1 MTARKASIATRL
13 PVRRGLDEQ
22 EAAVYLSIS
31 PSFFRGLVMDG
42 KMPRPRLLG
51 TRRIWDVDDLDAAF
65 KNSFRV
71 GDGVVSTPG
80 AGRDQTCPQVR
91 SGWKSGFKSRRY

>member
-1 MTARKASIATRL
+1 MTTRKAVIASRL

-22 EAAVYLSIS
+22 EAAVYLSVS
-31 PSFFRGLVMDG
+31 PSFFRALVLDG

-65 KNSFRV
+65 KSLPKE
-71 GDGVVSTPG
+71 GE
-80 AGRDQTCPQVR
+80 AGEVDTWADVA
-91 SGWKSGFKSRRY
+91 